1 MSLSRIAVLT
11 SGGDAPGMNAA
22 IRAVVRMGNHRGID
36 VLGVEDGYQGLLN
49 GRIVPIAPGQSHW
62 VEGIERQG
70 GTILGTARSDAF
82 RSDQGQL
89 AALIQLDR
97 HNIEALVVIGGEGS
111 SRGAQKLHQR
121 GFPVVVIPASID
133 NDVGGTAVAIGV
145 DTAVNTALDAI
156 DRLKDTATAF
166 HRAFIVEVM
175 GRDSGWLAL
184 QAGVAAGVE
193 MVLVPEVSFDIETV
207 VARMKETRAMGK
219 THFVLVTAEGIHPSA
234 TAIHDLIRPRQD
246 EIGFESRL
254 TILGHIQRGGSP
266 TAFDRLLATQ
276 LAARA
281 VDELMEER
289 AGTLIGFRNMRTIT
303 TPLSEAIAEPH
314 AFSEEMY
321 RMAQILAG

>member
-1 MSLSRIAVLT
+1 
-11 SGGDAPGMNAA
+11 MNAA
-22 IRAVVRMGNHRGID
+22 IRAVVRMGNHRGVD
-36 VLGVEDGYQGLLN
+36 VLGVEDGYHGLLN
-49 GRIVPIAPGQSHW
+49 GRIVPMVPGQPYW
-62 VEGIERQG
+62 VEGIERHG
-70 GTILGTARSDAF
+70 GTILGSARSDEF
-82 RSDQGQL
+82 RSEQGQR
-89 AALIQLDR
+89 AALEHLVR

-121 GFPVVVIPASID
+121 GFPVVVVPASID

-145 DTAVNTALDAI
+145 DTAINTALDAI

-166 HRAFIVEVM
+166 HRAFLVEVM

-184 QAGVAAGVE
+184 QAGIAAGVE
-193 MVLVPEVSFDIETV
+193 MVLVPEVSFDIEAV
-207 VARMKETRAMGK
+207 VARMKATRAAGK
-219 THFVLVTAEGIHPSA
+219 THFVLVTAEGINPPA
-234 TAIHDLIRPRQD
+234 TVIHDLIRPRQS

-281 VDELMEER
+281 VDELMEGR
-289 AGTLIGFRNMRTIT
+289 SGTLIGFRSMRTIA
-303 TPLSEAIAEPH
+303 TPLAEAIEEPH